1 MTHVKIIEG
10 VPWRKYR
17 VRYRMS
23 NGRRRSMTR
32 WSPGFPW
39 VRMEIARELDET
51 IGIENIAPRSVTI
64 REAT

>member
-1 MTHVKIIEG
+1 MTRVKLIEG

-17 VRYRMS
+17 VRYRTT

-39 VRMEIARELDET
+39 VRMEIAQELVEGEYDV
-51 IGIENIAPRSVTI
+51 ADHSVTI
-64 REAT
+64 REVP